1 MRVALCF
8 YGLVG
13 SLVGKNGEGEQLDPS
28 IAHELYKKHIID
40 HNINVDVFIHSW
52 SVNSKYKLLKL
63 YKPKKECIED
73 QIIFE
78 NYKNH
83 PKKYQNFTSKI
94 KYIILKYI
102 KKNLYIDWV
111 TKRENETFRAYSR
124 WYSSKKVLD
133 LKKKY
138 EEENKFKYDV
148 VMITRLDVG
157 FFKDIDFSKY
167 DMNYFYAS
175 NRNDPPLKENNYKAN
190 YLNHYAGYA
199 FQDLWFFSNSE
210 NLDKFSKLY
219 DEIENYEINPHRSS
233 MQHVKKFIGKNKIK
247 YTLYRWFDYELLRR
261 KFFKSKK

>member
-1 MRVALCF
+1 MKIALSF
-8 YGLVG
+8 R
-13 SLVGKNGEGEQLDPS
+13 GKIGHSKGRDGHGDELD
-28 IAHELYKKHIID
+28 L
-40 HNINVDVFIHSW
+40 NINFNHLKKYILDEYENVDIFIHSI
-52 SVNSKYKLLKL
+52 SADIENSKEKLEIFKPIYLEVEKQKKFGMEKDISLLEMGDEGINGNTSGQKLRVISEKYSMYKCL
-63 YKPKKECIED
+63 D
-73 QIIFE
+73 QVE
-78 NYKNH
+78 
-83 PKKYQNFTSKI
+83 
-94 KYIILKYI
+94 
-102 KKNLYIDWV
+102 
-111 TKRENETFRAYSR
+111 
-124 WYSSKKVLD
+124 
-133 LKKKY
+133 KY